1 MHLGDVIYN
10 FRMAHNKMS
19 LMEFAKLAKLSTAY
33 INQLERNINPKTGE
47 SIVPSLETFYKVAN
61 AMDISLDELLSKV
74 DENQPVG
81 LNGVQSYEKP
91 YSSERPLPSNIIL
104 PSAHKL
110 PIMGT
115 ICAGDGVVCEDDYQ
129 GTFIVDT
136 DVKADYCL
144 KVHGDSMIGANIYD
158 GDIVFISK
166 SYDFVQDQIY
176 AIERLDY
183 NEASLKRVTQDGDTL
198 ILNPCNPEYHAMVTD
213 YEEVR
218 IIGRC
223 VGVLHKYV

>member
-1 MHLGDVIYN
+1 MSTQLGNKKIMAKNIQYYMDLYN
-10 FRMAHNKMS
+10 KTRNDICHDLGIKYTTFADWIKANTYPRIDKIELMANYFNIEKSDLIEEHNK
-19 LMEFAKLAKLSTAY
+19 EF
-33 INQLERNINPKTGE
+33 
-47 SIVPSLETFYKVAN
+47 
-61 AMDISLDELLSKV
+61 
-74 DENQPVG
+74 
-81 LNGVQSYEKP
+81 VQSD
-91 YSSERPLPSNIIL
+91 RPLPSNIIL
-104 PSAHKL
+104 PAAHKL

-144 KVHGDSMIGANIYD
+144 KVHGDSMVGANIYD

-198 ILNPCNPEYHAMVTD
+198 ILNPCNSEYHAMVTD
-213 YEEVR
+213 YEDVR

>member
-1 MHLGDVIYN
+1 MSTQLGNKKIIAKNIQYYMDLYN
-10 FRMAHNKMS
+10 KTRNDICQDLGIKYTTFTDWIKANTYPRIDKIELMANY
-19 LMEFAKLAKLSTAY
+19 F
-33 INQLERNINPKTGE
+33 NIEKSDLIEEHDKE
-47 SIVPSLETFYKVAN
+47 S
-61 AMDISLDELLSKV
+61 
-74 DENQPVG
+74 
-81 LNGVQSYEKP
+81 VQSD
-91 YSSERPLPSNIIL
+91 RPLPSNIIL

-129 GTFIVDT
+129 GTFIVDI

-166 SYDFVQDQIY
+166 SYDFVQEQIY

>member
-1 MHLGDVIYN
+1 MSTQLGNKKIMAKNIQYYMDLYN
-10 FRMAHNKMS
+10 KTRNDICQDLGIKYTTFTDWIKANTYPRIDKIELMANYFNIEKSDLIEEHNK
-19 LMEFAKLAKLSTAY
+19 
-33 INQLERNINPKTGE
+33 E
-47 SIVPSLETFYKVAN
+47 S
-61 AMDISLDELLSKV
+61 
-74 DENQPVG
+74 
-81 LNGVQSYEKP
+81 VQSD
-91 YSSERPLPSNIIL
+91 RPLPSNIIL
-104 PSAHKL
+104 PSARKL

-129 GTFIVDT
+129 GTFIVDI

-166 SYDFVQDQIY
+166 SYDFIQDQIY

>member
-1 MHLGDVIYN
+1 MSFSNNIRFLRKQRNLTQEELAEMVGYKSFTTIQKWETGDSEPNMGVLRQLADIFHLSISELVETD
-10 FRMAHNKMS
+10 
-19 LMEFAKLAKLSTAY
+19 
-33 INQLERNINPKTGE
+33 LE
-47 SIVPSLETFYKVAN
+47 
-61 AMDISLDELLSKV
+61 SKAT
-74 DENQPVG
+74 
-81 LNGVQSYEKP
+81 S
-91 YSSERPLPSNIIL
+91 RPLPSNIIL

-144 KVHGDSMIGANIYD
+144 RVKGDSMIGANIFD

-176 AIERLDY
+176 AIERLDH
-183 NEASLKRVTQDGDTL
+183 NEASLKRITQDGDTL

>member
-1 MHLGDVIYN
+1 MSTQLGNKKIMAKNIQYYMDLYN
-10 FRMAHNKMS
+10 KTRNDICQDLGIKYTTFTDWIKANTYPRIDKIELMANYFNIEKSDLIEEHNK
-19 LMEFAKLAKLSTAY
+19 
-33 INQLERNINPKTGE
+33 E
-47 SIVPSLETFYKVAN
+47 S
-61 AMDISLDELLSKV
+61 
-74 DENQPVG
+74 
-81 LNGVQSYEKP
+81 VQSD
-91 YSSERPLPSNIIL
+91 RPLPSNIIL

-129 GTFIVDT
+129 GAFIVDI

-213 YEEVR
+213 YEDVR

>member
-1 MHLGDVIYN
+1 MGFSNNIRFLRKQRNLTQEELAEMVGYKSFTTIQKWETGDSEPNMGVLRQLADIFHLSISELVETD
-10 FRMAHNKMS
+10 
-19 LMEFAKLAKLSTAY
+19 
-33 INQLERNINPKTGE
+33 LE
-47 SIVPSLETFYKVAN
+47 
-61 AMDISLDELLSKV
+61 SKAT
-74 DENQPVG
+74 
-81 LNGVQSYEKP
+81 S
-91 YSSERPLPSNIIL
+91 RPLPSNIIL

-129 GTFIVDT
+129 GTFIVDI

-198 ILNPCNPEYHAMVTD
+198 ILNPCNPSYHAMVTD

>member
-1 MHLGDVIYN
+1 MSTQLGNKKIMAKNIQYYMDLYN
-10 FRMAHNKMS
+10 KTRNDICQDLGIKYTTFTDWIKANTYPRIDKIELMANYFNIEKSDLIEEHNK
-19 LMEFAKLAKLSTAY
+19 
-33 INQLERNINPKTGE
+33 E
-47 SIVPSLETFYKVAN
+47 S
-61 AMDISLDELLSKV
+61 
-74 DENQPVG
+74 
-81 LNGVQSYEKP
+81 VQSD
-91 YSSERPLPSNIIL
+91 RPLPSNIIL

-129 GTFIVDT
+129 GTFIVDI

-144 KVHGDSMIGANIYD
+144 RVHGDSMIGANIYD

>member
-1 MHLGDVIYN
+1 
-10 FRMAHNKMS
+10 MS
-19 LMEFAKLAKLSTAY
+19 FANNIRFLRR
-33 INQLERNINPKTGE
+33 QRNISQEELAEMVGYKSFTTIQKWETGDSE
-47 SIVPSLETFYKVAN
+47 PNMGVLRQLADIFHLSISELVETDLENK
-61 AMDISLDELLSKV
+61 
-74 DENQPVG
+74 
-81 LNGVQSYEKP
+81 
-91 YSSERPLPSNIIL
+91 SSDRPLPSNIIL

-129 GTFIVDT
+129 GTFIVDI

-183 NEASLKRVTQDGDTL
+183 NEASLKRVTQDGETL

>member
-1 MHLGDVIYN
+1 
-10 FRMAHNKMS
+10 MS
-19 LMEFAKLAKLSTAY
+19 FATNIRFLRR
-33 INQLERNINPKTGE
+33 QRNISQEELAEMVGYKSFTTIQKWETGDSE
-47 SIVPSLETFYKVAN
+47 PNMGVLRQLADIFHLSISELVETDLENK
-61 AMDISLDELLSKV
+61 
-74 DENQPVG
+74 
-81 LNGVQSYEKP
+81 
-91 YSSERPLPSNIIL
+91 SSDRPLPSNIIL

-129 GTFIVDT
+129 GTFIVDI

-144 KVHGDSMIGANIYD
+144 RVKGDSMIGANIYD

-176 AIERLDY
+176 AIERLDH
-183 NEASLKRVTQDGDTL
+183 NEASLKRITQDGDTL

>member
-1 MHLGDVIYN
+1 MSFSNNIRFLRKQRNLTQEELAEMVGYKSFTTIQKWETGDSEPNMGVLRQLADIFHLSISELVETD
-10 FRMAHNKMS
+10 
-19 LMEFAKLAKLSTAY
+19 
-33 INQLERNINPKTGE
+33 LE
-47 SIVPSLETFYKVAN
+47 
-61 AMDISLDELLSKV
+61 SKA
-74 DENQPVG
+74 
-81 LNGVQSYEKP
+81 
-91 YSSERPLPSNIIL
+91 SSRPLPSNIIL

-129 GTFIVDT
+129 GTFIVDI

>member
-1 MHLGDVIYN
+1 MKIGLYVKHY
-10 FRMAHNKMS
+10 RERNKLSMQ
-19 LMEFAKLAKLSTAY
+19 EFADKADLSKGY
-33 INQLERNINPKTGE
+33 ISMLEKGKHPQNDRE
-47 SIVPSLETFYKVAN
+47 IVPSIETVNKIAK
-61 AMDISLDELLSKV
+61 AMNLSIDELLARI
-74 DENQPVG
+74 DGNQMIDI
-81 LNGVQSYEKP
+81 SRD
-91 YSSERPLPSNIIL
+91 RPLPSNIIL

-129 GTFIVDT
+129 GTFIVDI

-176 AIERLDY
+176 VIERLDY

>member
-1 MHLGDVIYN
+1 MDIRTERL
-10 FRMAHNKMS
+10 NKAFKAS
-19 LMEFAKLAKLSTAY
+19 GLSQSELCDKADINKGALSSYLSGRYFPKQIALEKLSSAL
-33 INQLERNINPKTGE
+33 NV
-47 SIVPSLETFYKVAN
+47 SISYLMGF
-61 AMDISLDELLSKV
+61 DIVDTTDEKS
-74 DENQPVG
+74 
-81 LNGVQSYEKP
+81 
-91 YSSERPLPSNIIL
+91 RPLPSNIIL
-104 PSAHKL
+104 PAAHKL

-144 KVHGDSMIGANIYD
+144 RVKGDSMIGANIYD

-176 AIERLDY
+176 AIERLDH
-183 NEASLKRVTQDGDTL
+183 NEASLKRITQDGDTL

>member
-1 MHLGDVIYN
+1 MGFSNNIRFLRKQRNLTQEELADMVGYKSFTTIQKWETGDSEPNMGVLRQLADIFHLSISELVETD
-10 FRMAHNKMS
+10 
-19 LMEFAKLAKLSTAY
+19 
-33 INQLERNINPKTGE
+33 LE
-47 SIVPSLETFYKVAN
+47 
-61 AMDISLDELLSKV
+61 SKAT
-74 DENQPVG
+74 
-81 LNGVQSYEKP
+81 S
-91 YSSERPLPSNIIL
+91 RPLPSNIIL

-129 GTFIVDT
+129 GTFIVDI

>member
-1 MHLGDVIYN
+1 MSTQLGNKKIMAKNIQYYMDLYN
-10 FRMAHNKMS
+10 KTRNDICQDLGIKYTTFTDWIKANTYPRIDKIELMANYFNIKKSDLIEEHNK
-19 LMEFAKLAKLSTAY
+19 
-33 INQLERNINPKTGE
+33 E
-47 SIVPSLETFYKVAN
+47 S
-61 AMDISLDELLSKV
+61 
-74 DENQPVG
+74 
-81 LNGVQSYEKP
+81 VQSD
-91 YSSERPLPSNIIL
+91 RPLPSNIIL

-129 GTFIVDT
+129 GTFIVDI

>member
-1 MHLGDVIYN
+1 MSTQLGNKKIMAKNIQYYMDLYN
-10 FRMAHNKMS
+10 KTRNDICQDLGIKYTTFTDWIKANTYPRIDKIELMANYFNIEKSDLIEEHNK
-19 LMEFAKLAKLSTAY
+19 
-33 INQLERNINPKTGE
+33 E
-47 SIVPSLETFYKVAN
+47 S
-61 AMDISLDELLSKV
+61 
-74 DENQPVG
+74 
-81 LNGVQSYEKP
+81 VQSD
-91 YSSERPLPSNIIL
+91 RPLPSNIIL

-129 GTFIVDT
+129 GTFIVDI

-223 VGVLHKYV
+223 VGVLHKYI

>member
-1 MHLGDVIYN
+1 MDIRTKRL
-10 FRMAHNKMS
+10 NKAFKAS
-19 LMEFAKLAKLSTAY
+19 GLSQSELCDKADINKGALSSYLSGRYFPKQIALEKLSSAL
-33 INQLERNINPKTGE
+33 NV
-47 SIVPSLETFYKVAN
+47 SI
-61 AMDISLDELLSKV
+61 
-74 DENQPVG
+74 
-81 LNGVQSYEKP
+81 SYLMGFDTDDTTEKGSP
-91 YSSERPLPSNIIL
+91 RPLPSNIIL

-144 KVHGDSMIGANIYD
+144 RVKGDSMIGANIYD

-176 AIERLDY
+176 AIERLDH

-213 YEEVR
+213 YEDVR

>member
-1 MHLGDVIYN
+1 MSTQLGNKKIMAKNIQYYMDLYN
-10 FRMAHNKMS
+10 KTRNDICQDLGIKYTTFTDWIKANTYPRIDKIELMANYFNIEKSDLIEEHNK
-19 LMEFAKLAKLSTAY
+19 
-33 INQLERNINPKTGE
+33 E
-47 SIVPSLETFYKVAN
+47 S
-61 AMDISLDELLSKV
+61 
-74 DENQPVG
+74 
-81 LNGVQSYEKP
+81 VQSD
-91 YSSERPLPSNIIL
+91 RPLPSNIIL

-129 GTFIVDT
+129 GTFIVDI

-144 KVHGDSMIGANIYD
+144 RVHGDSMIGANIYD
-158 GDIVFISK
+158 GDTVFISK

>member
-1 MHLGDVIYN
+1 MSTQLGNKKIMAKNIQYYMDLYN
-10 FRMAHNKMS
+10 KTRNDICQDLGIKYTTFTDWIKANTYPRIDKIELMANYFNIEKSDLIEEHNK
-19 LMEFAKLAKLSTAY
+19 
-33 INQLERNINPKTGE
+33 E
-47 SIVPSLETFYKVAN
+47 S
-61 AMDISLDELLSKV
+61 
-74 DENQPVG
+74 
-81 LNGVQSYEKP
+81 VQSD
-91 YSSERPLPSNIIL
+91 RPLPSNIIL

-129 GTFIVDT
+129 GTFIVDI

-176 AIERLDY
+176 AIEKLDY

>member
-1 MHLGDVIYN
+1 MSFSNNIRFLRKQRNLTQEELAEMVGYKSFTTIQKWETGDSEPNMGVLRQLADIFHLSISELVETD
-10 FRMAHNKMS
+10 
-19 LMEFAKLAKLSTAY
+19 
-33 INQLERNINPKTGE
+33 LE
-47 SIVPSLETFYKVAN
+47 
-61 AMDISLDELLSKV
+61 SKAT
-74 DENQPVG
+74 
-81 LNGVQSYEKP
+81 S
-91 YSSERPLPSNIIL
+91 RPLPSNIIL

-129 GTFIVDT
+129 GTFIVDI

-198 ILNPCNPEYHAMVTD
+198 ILNSCNPEYHAMVTD

>member
-1 MHLGDVIYN
+1 MSTQLGNKKIMAKNIQYYMDLYN
-10 FRMAHNKMS
+10 KTRNDICQDLGIKYTTFTDWIKANTYPRIDKIELMANYFNIEKSDLIEEHNK
-19 LMEFAKLAKLSTAY
+19 
-33 INQLERNINPKTGE
+33 E
-47 SIVPSLETFYKVAN
+47 S
-61 AMDISLDELLSKV
+61 
-74 DENQPVG
+74 
-81 LNGVQSYEKP
+81 VQSD
-91 YSSERPLPSNIIL
+91 RPLPSNIIL

-129 GTFIVDT
+129 GTFIVDI

-183 NEASLKRVTQDGDTL
+183 NEASLKRVAQDGDTL
-198 ILNPCNPEYHAMVTD
+198 ILNPCNPGYHAMVTD

>member
-1 MHLGDVIYN
+1 MSTQLGNKKIMAKNIQYYMDLYN
-10 FRMAHNKMS
+10 KTRNDICQDLGIKYTTFTDWIKANTYPRIDKIELMANYFNIEKSDLIEEHNK
-19 LMEFAKLAKLSTAY
+19 
-33 INQLERNINPKTGE
+33 E
-47 SIVPSLETFYKVAN
+47 S
-61 AMDISLDELLSKV
+61 
-74 DENQPVG
+74 
-81 LNGVQSYEKP
+81 VQSD
-91 YSSERPLPSNIIL
+91 RPLPSNIIL

-129 GTFIVDT
+129 GTFIVDI

-198 ILNPCNPEYHAMVTD
+198 ILSPCNSEYHAMVTD